1 MKEDKK
7 SGMENN
13 NYKQL
18 INESYEKFT
27 DDVDIMW
34 QKSGVGDL
42 DDFIYDGLIIS
53 GYDENNKWFGRLP
66 TEEEFINKVKSD
78 EGFSKRWG
86 IKIEERKLK
95 HQERVEL
102 SWTVFFPDRQNES
115 VPDWWNVKGL
125 SMDEKNVPTKEIKVT
140 YDGKTE
146 IGYE

>member
-1 MKEDKK
+1 M
-7 SGMENN
+7 NN
-13 NYKQL
+13 NYKEL

-86 IKIEERKLK
+86 IKIVERELGLV
-95 HQERVEL
+95 ERRKIYL
-102 SWTVFFPDRQNES
+102 DKWTEKWGNTTVQFSINDMDSQNI
-115 VPDWWNVKGL
+115 
-125 SMDEKNVPTKEIKVT
+125 PTKEIKVT
-140 YDGKTE
+140 YNGKTE

>member
-1 MKEDKK
+1 
-7 SGMENN
+7 MENN

-34 QKSGVGDL
+34 QKSGIGDL

-78 EGFSKRWG
+78 EGFSQRWG
-86 IKIEERKLK
+86 IKIGERELGLEERQKLCVVWTK
-95 HQERVEL
+95 DSYGIDGEL
-102 SWTVFFPDRQNES
+102 RSPLTI
-115 VPDWWNVKGL
+115 DW
-125 SMDEKNVPTKEIKVT
+125 EKTPKRAITVT
-140 YDGKTE
+140 YNGKTE